1 MDEPHQSAPVIEVPH
16 CGLVVLVGVSG
27 SGKSR
32 FANRTFLFTE
42 VLSSDRFRAMLS
54 DDEANQSVSAA
65 AFELLYLVARRRL
78 AAGRLSV
85 VDATSVTPESRAR
98 LLAIAREADAP
109 AVAVVFDVPLSVC
122 LENDAARPGR
132 RVGTAVI
139 EQQAAALAASRD
151 RIADEGF
158 ARVSALGPDEV
169 DRAIVVRTDLQ

>member
-1 MDEPHQSAPVIEVPH
+1 MDEPHQSAPVVEVPR

-32 FANRTFLFTE
+32 FANRTFLPTE

-54 DDEANQSVSAA
+54 DDEADQSVSAA
-65 AFELLYLVARRRL
+65 AFDLLYLVARRRL

-132 RVGTAVI
+132 RVGAAVI
-139 EQQAAALAASRD
+139 EQQAAALAASREK
-151 RIADEGF
+151 IADEGF
-158 ARVSALGPDEV
+158 ARVYALGPDEV
-169 DRAIVVRTDLQ
+169 DHIRVVRTERS